1 MLRVIFGFFLVFGVV
16 GGIENTVNITQVQ
29 AMTFLFATILGL
41 SSMYFGALKLQNS

>member
-1 MLRVIFGFFLVFGVV
+1 MIRFIFGFFLVFGVV
-16 GGIENTVNITQVQ
+16 GGIENTVNITQIQ